1 MSSESTSAGKVTTFP
16 ISSRMQK
23 ELQYVGAGL
32 ALDKLKEQGEMP
44 NVIQYR
50 YIYNIFHGDA
60 GDKNSIGLVEMMM
73 SGTGIAED
81 MYFAQE
87 TEIVDPNTPTKTT
100 ATSLQMKDI
109 CTLNPE
115 KAYIVGR
122 LVTAEMMH
130 SSTKKIGAPWIT
142 GRTLLNQG
150 TEVHRNCR
158 KALGYGRKF
167 LDPEGFCKSGNL
179 QIDYFNYV
187 NVCMHELEYPE
198 MHKKEDGEDAL
209 VGSRGK
215 PRGWMF
221 HGYIFFVLYSPR
233 VEKEVSIEKVSGCFA
248 RGDELLQGK
257 KTSHGRAAARK
268 KSNSE
273 KNSARIAQLSE
284 GTSLGGGRRGMDMK
298 NQLGTAMV
306 CAQLGHLKQQK
317 MRMKAETVGGLLLC
331 AQSEK
336 KDAIE
341 MLKIFDKDTEEW
353 KEAMED
359 LKKASSQVRELMA
372 EMSKISALHGDNVRH
387 KRSAEEEITEDF
399 VESFRKRPALATLH
413 QPSQLSQATSPI
425 SQMVDLQALENLRDE
440 DAATSNDGR
449 SVSRNSDIEV
459 LGSENGSDEGDND
472 DTAPDYIDPTIATA
486 TPGASLD
493 NSEEENDGFPYCG
506 AGKYCTMPNKRL
518 NAGCYDWNQ
527 KAKHRCEKCRH
538 VLHSALCGSGEGKEI
553 ICHKC
558 IAKE

>member
-122 LVTAEMMH
+122 LVTAEMLH
-130 SSTKKIGAPWIT
+130 SSTKKVGAPWIT

-150 TEVHRNCR
+150 TEVHRNCK

-179 QIDYFNYV
+179 QIAYFNYV
-187 NVCMHELEYPE
+187 NACMHELEHPE
-198 MHKKEDGEDAL
+198 MHEEKEGEDAL
-209 VGSRGK
+209 VLGSAGGK
-215 PRGWMF
+215 PTGWMF

-233 VEKEVSIEKVSGCFA
+233 VEKEVSIENVSDCFS
-248 RGDELLQGK
+248 RCGENLKGK

-268 KSNSE
+268 KSISE
-273 KNSARIAQLSE
+273 KNSARISQVSKE
-284 GTSLGGGRRGMDMK
+284 TSLGGKRGMDMK

-317 MRMKAETVGGLLLC
+317 LRMKAETVGGLLLC

-336 KDAIE
+336 KDSIE
-341 MLKIFDKDTEEW
+341 MLKIFEKDTEEW
-353 KEAMED
+353 NEAMED
-359 LKKASSQVRELMA
+359 LKKASLQVRELMA
-372 EMSKISALHGDNVRH
+372 EMSKISALHGDDVGR
-387 KRSAEEEITEDF
+387 KRSAEEEIAEDF
-399 VESFRKRPALATLH
+399 VESLRKRPALATLH
-413 QPSQLSQATSPI
+413 QPSQLSQEATSPI

-440 DAATSNDGR
+440 DAAKSNGR
-449 SVSRNSDIEV
+449 SVSRHSDIE
-459 LGSENGSDEGDND
+459 LLESDEGDNGD
-472 DTAPDYIDPTIATA
+472 AAPDYIDPTIATA
-486 TPGASLD
+486 TPGASID

-518 NAGCYDWNQ
+518 NADCYDWNE
-527 KAKHRCEKCRH
+527 KPKHRCKKCRH
-538 VLHSALCGSGEGKEI
+538 VLHGALCGSGEGKEMT
-553 ICHKC
+553 CHKC